1 MKKILNFLEQIT
13 KADRSYQS
21 FKYCFESVDV
31 PTILYDDKQKI
42 IFSSNKNGETDK
54 GLKTVKSLKLQ
65 AENVS
70 QHEEPLFKYFLDG
83 SRRTYKVDDIAY
95 NNRVYPIIAGQIGVS
110 CCERNNKDSFK
121 KLLFEQQLVLAMPS
135 CANYLDDNHA
145 LFFNQRIKELNET
158 PFLKKFNIKFD
169 KIFVYDIKALKE
181 GEKYE
186 NKGIAKIQDEMIE
199 AEKRLVNRLMQNK
212 KLNLSSYLIKD
223 GSLEYMKTGA
233 IDSRELTKFK
243 TNYQCVVGASK
254 AFNPELC
261 KEGIKNDKSIAQK
274 IAELP
279 LFHRTPAFKYAVDRI
294 PDVYFSVWYLRIRE
308 QRRTASPF
316 DGVLKLEKI
325 LITDKENEEGL
336 DSDEID
342 RISCHIINERNPTC
356 YGSDNR
362 WANHLY
368 PVYLTE
374 NFIKSQYLSDVCFLN
389 LF

>member
-1 MKKILNFLEQIT
+1 MKKILDFLEQIT
-13 KADRSYQS
+13 KADRTYQS
-21 FKYCFESVDV
+21 FKYSFESIAV

-42 IFSSNKNGETDK
+42 IFSSDKNGETDK
-54 GLKTVKSLKLQ
+54 GLKTAKSLKLQ
-65 AENVS
+65 AESVN

-83 SRRTYKVDDIAY
+83 SRRTYKIDDIAY
-95 NNRVYPIIAGQIGVS
+95 NNRVYPIIGGQIGVA
-110 CCERNNKDSFK
+110 CCERKNKDNFK
-121 KLLFEQQLVLAMPS
+121 NLLFEHQLVLSMPS
-135 CANYLDDNHA
+135 CANIEGSNHD
-145 LFFNQRIKELNET
+145 LFFNRCIKELNELGY
-158 PFLKKFNIKFD
+158 LKKFDINFD
-169 KIFVYDIKALKE
+169 RIFVYDDKALKD

-186 NKGIAKIQDEMIE
+186 NKGIIKIQDEMIE
-199 AEKRLVNRLMQNK
+199 AEKRLVNRLVQNK

-233 IDSRELTKFK
+233 VDSRELAKFK
-243 TNYQCVVGASK
+243 ANYQCVIGASK

-261 KEGIKNDKSIAQK
+261 KDSKNKSIAQF

-294 PDVYFSVWYLRIRE
+294 PDVRFSVWYLRIRE
-308 QRRTASPF
+308 HCRTASPF

-368 PVYLTE
+368 PIYLTE